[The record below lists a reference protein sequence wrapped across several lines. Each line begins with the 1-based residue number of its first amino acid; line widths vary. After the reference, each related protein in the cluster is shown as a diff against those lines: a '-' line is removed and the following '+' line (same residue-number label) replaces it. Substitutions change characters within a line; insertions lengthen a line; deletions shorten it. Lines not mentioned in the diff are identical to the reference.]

1 MIGRLSGTLVEKQP
15 NHVIVDVGGVGYS
28 VLIPLSTYTVLGDL
42 EDRVTLLVH
51 THLREDQLQ
60 LYGFLTARERKLF
73 EMLITVSGVGPSL
86 ALKVLSSGRHV
97 DDLSAAIRRGEVER
111 LVGIPGIGKKTAER
125 IVMELR
131 DRLTDAAAEVADAR
145 RPAGGAEAEV
155 ASALVNLG
163 YDRREIDEVLA
174 RALRDHAAEGFDRLF
189 RVVLAELSAAR
200 KNAPRARAK
209 G

>member
-15 NHVIVDVGGVGYS
+15 NQVIVDVGGVGYA
-28 VLIPLSTYTVLGDL
+28 VLIPLSTYTALGEL
-42 EDRVTLLVH
+42 NDRVTLLVH

-60 LYGFLTARERKLF
+60 LYGFLTSRERKLF

-97 DDLSAAIRRGEVER
+97 DDLSAAIRLGNVQG

-125 IVMELR
+125 IIMELR
-131 DRLTDAAAEVADAR
+131 DRLADAGVEIAEAGR
-145 RPAGGAEAEV
+145 KAGGAQVEV
-155 ASALVNLG
+155 ASALLNLG
-163 YDRREIDEVLA
+163 YDQRTIDEVLV
-174 RALRDHAAEGFDRLF
+174 RALQGHAEEGFDALF
-189 RVVLAELSAAR
+189 RAALAELNAAPR
-200 KNAPRARAK
+200 GASRARAK